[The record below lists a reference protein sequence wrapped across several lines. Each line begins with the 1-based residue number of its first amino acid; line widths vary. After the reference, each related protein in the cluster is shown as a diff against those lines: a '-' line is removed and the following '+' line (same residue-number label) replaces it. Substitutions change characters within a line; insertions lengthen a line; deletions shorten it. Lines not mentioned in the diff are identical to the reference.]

1 MKKMLLVGRTGSG
14 KTSLIQ
20 SLQGQSISYKKTQA
34 VRYDGLFIDSP
45 GEFLENRRLY
55 SALLTSSLTCDVVGL
70 VQDSTLINSV
80 YPPKFAS
87 MFRKTIIGIVTKV
100 DKENSNP
107 ERAEEFLRRAG
118 AKRIIRTSAID
129 KTGLELLRECLT
141 KEQEDGAQDS
151 HC

>member
-70 VQDSTLINSV
+70 VQDSTVINSV

-118 AKRIIRTSAID
+118 AKRIICTSAID
-129 KTGLELLRECLT
+129 KTGLELLREYLT
-141 KEQEDGAQDS
+141 KEQEDGPQDS